1 MENFKINKIS
11 YYKLEDVSINRASL
25 SWLKAAQQFIQKQ
38 LVDKQQQLVFKPVE
52 FPDSLDVAKTCVHC
66 DLHNTSLCLVANCL
80 SQDRTDGK
88 AGYFTI
94 EPAQP
99 V

>member
-11 YYKLEDVSINRASL
+11 YYKIEDLTMERASL
-25 SWLKAAQQFIQKQ
+25 SWLKSAQVFIRKQ

-52 FPDSLDVAKTCVHC
+52 FPDCLDVAKTCVHC
-66 DLHNTSLCLVANCL
+66 DLHNTSLCIVANCL
-80 SQDRTDGK
+80 SQDRTDKK
-88 AGYFTI
+88 AGYFI
-94 EPAQP
+94 IQSAQP

>member
-11 YYKLEDVSINRASL
+11 YYKIEDLTMERASL
-25 SWLKAAQQFIQKQ
+25 SWLKSAQVFIRKQ

-52 FPDSLDVAKTCVHC
+52 FPDCLDVAKTCVHC
-66 DLHNTSLCLVANCL
+66 DLHNTSLCVVANCL
-80 SQDRTDGK
+80 SQDRTDKK
-88 AGYFTI
+88 AGYFI
-94 EPAQP
+94 IQSAQP